1 MTKCRVDKC
10 NHEVTRY
17 PKAGLCDKHYVQLY
31 KHGRVLN
38 RTNRDPNEIIEH
50 EDYAEI
56 VLYNKKQEE
65 VSRAL
70 IDLEDIDKVKDLK
83 WYMDDRG
90 YAFNG
95 KKRILLHR
103 LVMDCP
109 DDMIVDHI
117 NHNRLDNRKCNLRIC
132 TQHQNS
138 MNQNK
143 RSNNTSGYT
152 GVLWDKAKNKWMA
165 RIKVNYKQ
173 IFLGY
178 YDTLEK
184 AIEVRKQAEIK
195 YFGEYRN
202 KS

>member
-1 MTKCRVDKC
+1 MKTCKVEGC
-10 NHEVTRY
+10 NE
-17 PKAGLCDKHYVQLY
+17 KHYGKGYCGKHYQQIKRKGKIYKTYKEPNDIILY
-31 KHGRVLN
+31 
-38 RTNRDPNEIIEH
+38 D
-50 EDYAEI
+50 DYAEI
-56 VLYNKKQEE
+56 IILDNKSNE
-65 VSRAL
+65 VGRAK
-70 IDLEDIDKVKDLK
+70 IDLDDVDRVGQYK
-83 WYMDDRG
+83 WHISHG
-90 YAFNG
+90 YACCNEN
-95 KKRILLHR
+95 KIRLHR
-103 LVMDCP
+103 LIMDCP

-178 YDTLEK
+178 YDTLEEAIK
-184 AIEVRKQAEIK
+184 ARKQAEIK

>member
-17 PKAGLCDKHYVQLY
+17 PKTGLCDKHYVQLY
-31 KHGRVLN
+31 KHGKILN

-83 WYMDDRG
+83 WYMDSRG

-117 NHNRLDNRKCNLRIC
+117 NHNRLDNRKENLRTC
-132 TQHQNS
+132 NSSQNN
-138 MNQNK
+138 MNRNK
-143 RSNNTSGYT
+143 TNRTTSGYT
-152 GVLWDKAKNKWMA
+152 GVCYKPKINKWQA
-165 RIKVNYKQ
+165 YITVNKKP
-173 IFLGY
+173 IHLGY
-178 YDTLEK
+178 YNTPEEANK
-184 AIEVRKQAEIK
+184 IRKQAEIK

-202 KS
+202 K